1 MVEVG
6 IGGFESRVRVPHD
19 FPCEQGLRSG
29 FCGHQRD
36 SRYPSVVNNETQ
48 CIIVNKFLEPSQ
60 TLATVQNALPQ
71 APQGHKGGNRVL
83 GQVNRHIVLN
93 SCPYNNPL
101 ERLEFHFPQ
110 LLSQLCQERING
122 LSKTAILS
130 TQI

>member
-1 MVEVG
+1 MTFLVNG
-6 IGGFESRVRVPHD
+6 D
-19 FPCEQGLRSG
+19 LRSG
-29 FCGHQRD
+29 FCGHRRD
-36 SRYPSVVNNETQ
+36 SCYPSMVNNETQ

-71 APQGHKGGNRVL
+71 APKGHKGGNQVL

-93 SCPYNNPL
+93 SCRYNNL
-101 ERLEFHFPQ
+101 QEKLEFHFAQ
-110 LLSQLCQERING
+110 RLSQLCQERING